1 MSNVLIVDDE
11 PAICWALEQALQ
23 DAGHSVYTA
32 ASAEEA
38 LELTEQKTGETDSA
52 IQVTPD
58 VVMMDV
64 RLPGI
69 DGVAAMNRLRA
80 QGPQTPVIIMTAFG
94 NLDTAIRAINNG
106 AFEYLTK
113 PFDLDQAVEVIRRAL
128 QSTETESVEKTSA
141 EKVSPGEFLIG
152 KSAPMQDVFRKIAL
166 VAENDVPVLITGE
179 SGTGKELVATA
190 VHRYSSRSEQPF
202 VPVCVPAMSE
212 ALVESELFGHVQ
224 GAFTGAEKQRTGLLT
239 LAHQGSAFF
248 DEIGDI
254 ALSTQVKL
262 LRVLENRQVTAVG
275 SNQSQ
280 ASDFRLIAA
289 TNRSLEDQV
298 AKGDFRED
306 LFYRLNVF
314 RIELP
319 PLRERRE
326 DIPLLAQHFL
336 DQLNSPRNRWLSKRT
351 LAELSRREWYGN
363 VRELKN
369 VIDHAAIVNRSEVIE
384 PEDLPQPSQK
394 LSNIE
399 SSQPETLTKAVQN
412 WIDDRLQTEET
423 EGTTGKIYESFLDK
437 AESILLERTL
447 KSTGGNRQEAARRL
461 GIHRQTLREK
471 LKRYDIK

>member
-11 PAICWALEQALQ
+11 PGICWALEQALQ
-23 DAGHSVYTA
+23 DAGHSVMTA

-38 LELTEQKTGETDSA
+38 LELTEKIAGTPEGQSH
-52 IQVTPD
+52 PD
-58 VVMMDV
+58 VVVMDV

-69 DGVAAMNRLRA
+69 DGVAAMNRLKARA
-80 QGPQTPVIIMTAFG
+80 GQTPVIIMTAFG

-113 PFDLDQAVEVIRRAL
+113 PFDLNQAVEVISRAL
-128 QSTETESVEKTSA
+128 QSTKSQANEDRKEEVIAPED
-141 EKVSPGEFLIG
+141 FLIG
-152 KSAPMQDVFRKIAL
+152 SSAPMQEVFRKIAL
-166 VAENDVPVLITGE
+166 VADNDVPVLITGE

-190 VHRYSSRSEQPF
+190 IHRYSSRADKPL
-202 VPVCVPAMSE
+202 VPVCVPAMSDS
-212 ALVESELFGHVQ
+212 LVESELFGHVQ
-224 GAFTGAEKQRTGLLT
+224 GAFTGADSRRTGLLS
-239 LAHQGSAFF
+239 LAHEGSAFF

-262 LRVLENRQVTAVG
+262 LRVLENRQVTPVG
-275 SNQSQ
+275 SNSSQ

-289 TNRSLEDQV
+289 TNRSLEDLV
-298 AKGDFRED
+298 AKGEFRED

-314 RIELP
+314 RIKLP

-336 DQLNSPRNRWLSKRT
+336 DQLHAPRNRWLSKRT
-351 LAELSRREWYGN
+351 MKELSERDWHGN

-369 VIDHAAIVNRSEVIE
+369 VVQHAAIVNRSDVIE
-384 PEDLPQPSQK
+384 PEDLPQPIQK
-394 LSNIE
+394 LAAE
-399 SSQPETLTKAVQN
+399 TKRKRETLTEAVRT
-412 WIDDRLQTEET
+412 WIDNRLSEDDEPSR
-423 EGTTGKIYESFLDK
+423 TGDIYEAFLDVS
-437 AESILLERTL
+437 ESVLLEETL

-471 LKRYDIK
+471 LKRHGIQ